1 MGTENR
7 RIATAALAAL
17 LALTLGLTA
26 ACTPEAQ
33 RETDRELNE
42 AETDLDRA
50 TERAGEELEEAGAA
64 MERGLERANE
74 RVTPYMADAELTA
87 KVKTKLAADPE
98 INPFRIDVDTID
110 GKVTLSGKVASERQR
125 EEAQRLAEGTEGV
138 VEVVNNLE
146 VGERGG

>member
-1 MGTENR
+1 MGTTHR
-7 RIATAALAAL
+7 PKTVPL
-17 LALTLGLTA
+17 LAVLFLTLGLIA

-33 RETDRELNE
+33 RETDRELDE

-50 TERAGEELEEAGAA
+50 TERVGEELDEAGAA

-74 RVTPYMADAELTA
+74 RMEPYMADAEVTA
-87 KVKTKLAADPE
+87 RVKTKLTTDPE
-98 INPFRIDVDTID
+98 INPFRIDVDTLD
-110 GKVTLSGKVASERQR
+110 GKVTLSGMVASERQR